1 MWKGINMINKIW
13 LWLTNH
19 WQQRLFRRST
29 ILAIVIIYL
38 ELFHNIQLTDFI
50 QFLFNKTLR
59 ELIEN
64 ITNDKAFITAIVTA
78 IAVWLASHKKW

>member
-1 MWKGINMINKIW
+1 MINKIW
-13 LWLTNH
+13 VWLTNH

>member
-1 MWKGINMINKIW
+1 MINKIW

>member
-1 MWKGINMINKIW
+1 MLKKIIDW
-13 LWLTNH
+13 LIEH
-19 WQQRLFRRST
+19 WQQRIFRRST
-29 ILAIVIIYL
+29 IIACVIIYL

-64 ITNDKAFITAIVTA
+64 VTNDKAFITAIVTA